1 MHHKLKALS
10 FNITMRHLTTYL
22 LVCCCTLF
30 NVASVLAEEGQIGSK
45 PQTLLNIYHQA
56 LANDPE
62 LASALSANK
71 AAQEIIE
78 QGKALYRPTVNF
90 NASATNSHTNIRYLD
105 SDIPTG
111 NSSFD
116 TYRAGVEA
124 RQPIYRKQNLVQM
137 DQAKTQVSQA
147 DKQYN
152 LSQQALILRTTEA
165 YFEVLI
171 AQDKINLIQA
181 QKTAILSQ
189 LDQAKATFEV
199 GTATITDV
207 NEAQARYDLVVAQE
221 VAAIN
226 EHLIAKRS
234 VQAITGTIPET
245 LATVKADIQVVPL
258 GQDMQAWQDIAR
270 QNNLKIQLQQDALKL
285 AEQEIERANA
295 GHLPTL
301 DAVASYTNSYTNGS
315 PSIFSTGNEL
325 KNATIGLQLEIPLYQ
340 GGAISSRSRQAV
352 YNKQKALDDLDLVRR
367 QTDLEAQRTFLN
379 LNTSIAQ
386 VKALEQA
393 LISSQSQ
400 LDSTKLGYEVGVRTS
415 VDVLNA
421 QQQLFSA
428 KRDLLQARYNYLVNI
443 IRLKS
448 ASGLV
453 AEVDLL
459 EINQQ
464 LVAQANGA
472 Q

>member
-1 MHHKLKALS
+1 MIKKIVLLISLQSIFAVGSAMAASSEQDLLAIYRLAL
-10 FNITMRHLTTYL
+10 T
-22 LVCCCTLF
+22 
-30 NVASVLAEEGQIGSK
+30 
-45 PQTLLNIYHQA
+45 
-56 LANDPE
+56 NDPE
-62 LASALSANK
+62 LASALSGNK

-78 QGKALYRPTVNF
+78 QGKALYRPTVSF
-90 NASATNSHTNIRYLD
+90 TAGASNSRTHIRYLD
-105 SDIPTG
+105 ANIQEGDS
-111 NSSFD
+111 NFD
-116 TYRAGVEA
+116 TYKAGVEA

-137 DQAKTQVSQA
+137 DQAKVQVSQA

-171 AQDKINLIQA
+171 AQDKIDLIRA
-181 QKTAILSQ
+181 QKAAILSQ

-207 NEAQARYDLVVAQE
+207 NEAKARYDLTVAQE
-221 VAAIN
+221 IAAVN
-226 EHLIAKRS
+226 EYQIAKRA
-234 VQAITGTIPET
+234 VEAITGQMPET
-245 LATVKADIQVVPL
+245 LATVKSDIQVIPIQQNM
-258 GQDMQAWQDIAR
+258 QDWQEIAR
-270 QNNLKIQLQQDALKL
+270 QNNLNIQIQQDKLKL
-285 AEQEIERANA
+285 AEQEIELKRA

-301 DAVASYTNSYTNGS
+301 DAVASYTDSYTNGS
-315 PSIFSTGNEL
+315 PSVFSAGNDL
-325 KNATIGLQLEIPLYQ
+325 RNATIGLQLEIPIYQ
-340 GGAISSRSRQAV
+340 GGAISSQVRQAA
-352 YNKQKALDDLDLVRR
+352 YNKQKAQDDLELARR
-367 QTDLEAQRTFLN
+367 QTDLETQRTFLN
-379 LNTSIAQ
+379 LDTSIAQ

-421 QQQLFSA
+421 QQQLYSA

-453 AEVDLL
+453 AEADLV
-459 EINQQ
+459 EINQK
-464 LVAQANGA
+464 LVAHTGA
-472 Q
+472 TQ

>member
-1 MHHKLKALS
+1 MKLKFIILLLCFPTGLLAS
-10 FNITMRHLTTYL
+10 ESQLTIL
-22 LVCCCTLF
+22 EV
-30 NVASVLAEEGQIGSK
+30 
-45 PQTLLNIYHQA
+45 YHQA
-56 LANDPE
+56 LSNDPA

-90 NASATNSHTNIRYLD
+90 NASASNSRTNIRYLD
-105 SDIPTG
+105 GSFPTG
-111 NSSFD
+111 DSNFD

-152 LSQQALILRTTEA
+152 LSQQSLILRTTEA

-171 AQDKINLIQA
+171 AQDNIDLIAA
-181 QKTAILSQ
+181 QKAAILSQ
-189 LDQAKATFEV
+189 LDQANATFEV

-226 EHLIAKRS
+226 ELQIAKRLIQS
-234 VQAITGTIPET
+234 ITGNMPTA
-245 LATVKADIQVVPL
+245 LATVKGDIQVTPL
-258 GQDMQAWQDIAR
+258 QQDMDAWQETAG
-270 QNNLKIQLQQDALKL
+270 QNNLTIQIQQDALRL
-285 AEQEIERANA
+285 SDQEVERANA

-301 DAVASYTNSYTNGS
+301 DLVGSYTDNYTNGS
-315 PSIFSTGNEL
+315 PSRFSTGNEL
-325 KNATIGLQLEIPLYQ
+325 KTATIGLQLEIPLYE
-340 GGAISSRSRQAV
+340 GGAISSKARQAV
-352 YNKQKALDDLDLVRR
+352 YNKQKAQDDLDLARR
-367 QTDLEAQRTFLN
+367 QADLETQRNYLN
-379 LNTSIAQ
+379 LNSSIAQ

-421 QQQLFSA
+421 QQQLYSA
-428 KRDLLQARYNYLVNI
+428 KKDLLQSRYNYLVNI

-448 ASGLV
+448 AVGLV
-453 AEVDLL
+453 AEVDLAD
-459 EINQQ
+459 INQQ
-464 LVAQANGA
+464 LLIK
-472 Q
+472 